1 MGYFA
6 RVLADP
12 IRWLLLVLG
21 GALGALL
28 YRTDQHQYVTDGLGQ
43 WWQESE

>member
-1 MGYFA
+1 M
-6 RVLADP
+6 LADP

-28 YRTDQHQYVTDGLGQ
+28 YLVLTSINL
-43 WWQESE
+43 